1 MHVQSG
7 MPAIGR
13 SAFVAGHLGELTQ
26 IITPQLVDEVLV
38 ATRRVQ
44 KRVRKLPSRVV
55 VYFVLVMML
64 FPSCGY
70 AGVWASMTA
79 GLRLRAVEPS
89 AAALRAA
96 RRRVGVEPL
105 ALLFARLRGP
115 VATAATAGAFWEGL
129 RLVAWDATTVE
140 AADTPDNVAVFK
152 RHRSGHGPA
161 GYPQVHLSALVECG
175 TRALIDAVF
184 GPRTGGE
191 AGQVRGLLRS
201 LTPGMLLLADRGY
214 DSYALMREVAD
225 TGAHLLFRSKT
236 RHPVPVLQTLADGS
250 GICFLPLPKHSI
262 RYHQWV
268 RSGGIPPQVHG
279 LLARVIEVTITV
291 TTGDGDARTSSMRLL
306 TTLLDARRYPATD
319 LARLYHQRWEAET
332 AFFALKATLRGPS
345 QVLRSHHPVGVN
357 QEIYAYLI
365 TYQALRITAS
375 RAADSAGLDPDR
387 LSFIVALRS
396 LRNSVISTSCH
407 TGSVTAALLDP
418 RHLHPARRRAR
429 TSPRTVKRTLSPYAY
444 NKPKGGASWA
454 KRCITTRFTVMPRTS
469 LTNDTSP

>member
-7 MPAIGR
+7 MPAGGR
-13 SAFVAGHLGELTQ
+13 SAFAAGHLGELTR
-26 IITPQLVDEVLV
+26 IITPHLVDEALA

-55 VYFVLVMML
+55 VYFVLAMTL
-64 FPSCGY
+64 FPGCGY

-79 GLRLRAVEPS
+79 GLRSRAIEPS

-96 RRRVGVEPL
+96 RRRVGVEPF
-105 ALLFARLRGP
+105 ALLFTRLRGP
-115 VATAATAGAFWEGL
+115 VATPATAGAFWRGL

-140 AADTPDNVAVFK
+140 AADTADNVAVFK

-175 TRALIDAVF
+175 TRALIDAAF

-191 AGQVRGLLRS
+191 AGQVRALLPS
-201 LTPGMLLLADRGY
+201 LTEDMLLLADRGY
-214 DSYALMREVAD
+214 DSYQLMREVAD

-236 RHPVPVLQTLADGS
+236 RHPVPVLQALPDGS
-250 GICFLPLPKHSI
+250 GLCFLPLPKHST
-262 RYHQWV
+262 RYHQWA
-268 RSGGIPPQVHG
+268 RNGGIPPQVHG
-279 LLARVIEVTITV
+279 LLARVIEVTLTV
-291 TTGDGDARTSSMRLL
+291 TTDDGDTRTSSMRLL
-306 TTLLDARRYPATD
+306 TTLLDARRYPAAD

-365 TYQALRITAS
+365 TYQALRITAGQ
-375 RAADSAGLDPDR
+375 AADTAGLDPDR
-387 LSFIVALRS
+387 LSFTVALHT
-396 LRNSVISTSCH
+396 LRHSVINAVCH
-407 TGSVTAALLDP
+407 AGSITAALLDP
-418 RHLHPARRRAR
+418 RRLHPPQRRAR

-444 NKPKGGASWA
+444 NKPKAGASWA
-454 KRCITTRFTVMPRTS
+454 KRRITTSFTITPRTS
-469 LTNDTSP
+469 LTNDASP

>member
-7 MPAIGR
+7 MPAVGR
-13 SAFVAGHLGELTQ
+13 SAFVAGHLGGLTQ
-26 IITPQLVDEVLV
+26 IVTPHLVDEVLAV
-38 ATRRVQ
+38 TCRVQ

-55 VYFVLVMML
+55 VYFVLAMTL
-64 FPSCGY
+64 FPGCGY
-70 AGVWASMTA
+70 AGVWASLTA
-79 GLRLRAVEPS
+79 GLRSRAVEPS

-96 RRRVGVEPL
+96 RRRVGVEPF

-115 VATAATAGAFWEGL
+115 VATTATVGAFWRGL

-140 AADTPDNVAVFK
+140 TADTPDNVAVFK

-184 GPRTGGE
+184 GPRIGGE
-191 AGQVRGLLRS
+191 AGQARRLLPS
-201 LTPGMLLLADRGY
+201 LAPGMLLLADRGY

-236 RHPVPVLQTLADGS
+236 RHPVPVLQALPDGS
-250 GICFLPLPKHSI
+250 SICFLPLPKHSV

-279 LLARVIEVTITV
+279 LLARVIEVTIAV
-291 TTGDGDARTSSMRLL
+291 TTADGDRRTSSMRLL
-306 TTLLDARRYPATD
+306 TTLLDPDRYPAVD

-332 AFFALKATLRGPS
+332 AFFAFKATLRGPS

-365 TYQALRITAS
+365 TYQALRITAGQ
-375 RAADSAGLDPDR
+375 AADTAGLDPDR
-387 LSFIVALRS
+387 LSFTVALRT
-396 LRNSVISTSCH
+396 LRHSVISADRHSADI
-407 TGSVTAALLDP
+407 TAALLDP
-418 RHLHPARRRAR
+418 RRLHPRKRRNR

-444 NKPKGGASWA
+444 NKPKAGGSWA
-454 KRCITTRFTVMPRTS
+454 KRRITSSFTITPRIA
-469 LTNDTSP
+469 LTNNARP

>member
-1 MHVQSG
+1 

-26 IITPQLVDEVLV
+26 IITPQLVDEVLA

-55 VYFVLVMML
+55 VYFVLVMTL

-161 GYPQVHLSALVECG
+161 GYPQFTC
-175 TRALIDAVF
+175 
-184 GPRTGGE
+184 
-191 AGQVRGLLRS
+191 
-201 LTPGMLLLADRGY
+201 
-214 DSYALMREVAD
+214 
-225 TGAHLLFRSKT
+225 
-236 RHPVPVLQTLADGS
+236 RHSWNA
-250 GICFLPLPKHSI
+250 
-262 RYHQWV
+262 
-268 RSGGIPPQVHG
+268 
-279 LLARVIEVTITV
+279 A
-291 TTGDGDARTSSMRLL
+291 
-306 TTLLDARRYPATD
+306 PA
-319 LARLYHQRWEAET
+319 
-332 AFFALKATLRGPS
+332 P
-345 QVLRSHHPVGVN
+345 
-357 QEIYAYLI
+357 
-365 TYQALRITAS
+365 
-375 RAADSAGLDPDR
+375 
-387 LSFIVALRS
+387 
-396 LRNSVISTSCH
+396 
-407 TGSVTAALLDP
+407 
-418 RHLHPARRRAR
+418 
-429 TSPRTVKRTLSPYAY
+429 
-444 NKPKGGASWA
+444 
-454 KRCITTRFTVMPRTS
+454 
-469 LTNDTSP
+469 